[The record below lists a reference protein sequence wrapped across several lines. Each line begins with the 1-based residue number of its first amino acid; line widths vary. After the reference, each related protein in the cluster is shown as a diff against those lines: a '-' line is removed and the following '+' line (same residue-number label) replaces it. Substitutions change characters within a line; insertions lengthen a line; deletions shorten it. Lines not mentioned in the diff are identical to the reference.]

1 MGAHLSG
8 PDSVWFGHL
17 ISDNSPCIQP
27 FPLFIQDFSRNF
39 SDPSEVIRA
48 RAQIRILR
56 QGSISVAAY
65 AAEFKTLSR
74 DGGYDQLAL
83 VDQFF
88 RGLNDIVMNFMIMAD
103 LSASL
108 ERNIDNALR
117 IDNRLASR
125 NTLLQ
130 NRPEFTPYTSR
141 GVYRAPNPPLAASKI
156 SSVPQNSR
164 QIPATASAPGYLHM
178 EIDTVTSRFRPPLTT
193 EEKKKRRELGVCLYC
208 GQPSHIIP
216 N

>member
-27 FPLFIQDFSRNF
+27 FPLFIQEFSRNF

-48 RAQIRILR
+48 RAQIRMLR
-56 QGSISVAAY
+56 QGSRSVAAY

-117 IDNRLASR
+117 IDILLAM
-125 NTLLQ
+125 
-130 NRPEFTPYTSR
+130 
-141 GVYRAPNPPLAASKI
+141 YRAPNPPLAASKI

-178 EIDTVTSRFRPPLTT
+178 EIDTVTSCFRPPLTT
-193 EEKKKRRELGVCLYC
+193 EEKKKRRELGVCLYS
-208 GQPSHIIP
+208 GQPGHIIP